1 MPFPRPLL
9 VAIAIA
15 AAASLAACGDSPD
28 RLLARAQQAVAA
40 NEPRAAEI
48 HLKNLLQQ
56 QERADARL
64 LLGQIHASSGDWRSA
79 AKEFEHALAAGHET
93 VTAGLGL
100 AESHYQLGE
109 WKKVLERVGALPAL
123 QGAQQARAQTLA
135 GRAQLAFGARE
146 AAERAFR
153 AALAAQPDHLPARA
167 GLITL
172 KAITDVR
179 AAVAEVDA
187 LLAAAPGASEALT
200 LKADIEVAQGRAAQA
215 VELYAKVAA
224 AEPQNRTVRAKLA
237 AIAGEAGDY
246 AGAQR
251 WIDELKKLTGPAVG
265 TMHLQAL
272 NDFRQN
278 RSEAAR
284 DAIQAGLKSAPDH
297 LPSLALAATIH
308 LSLGSLEQAESNA
321 RRVLDRM
328 PDSTLG
334 YRLLGATYL
343 RMNAPERALQAMKP
357 VLERELR
364 DPLLL
369 SIAGEAALRLGDA
382 TRANSYFSR
391 AASLAPNDATQ
402 RTGRGL
408 ARLAAGDRDGGMA
421 DLEQAA
427 ELSPRGMQADLAL
440 IAQHLRERQFDR
452 AGAAID
458 RLARRQPDNPLVE
471 NLRGTLA
478 LSRNDLPA
486 ARRHFEAALARD
498 ARDFPA
504 SSNLAA
510 LDLRERRPDAAR
522 QRFAKLLDKDPRNI
536 PAMHALA
543 SMAQAE
549 DQPQQALSWL
559 TKAREVDR
567 ASIPATLALARFHLA
582 AGRPKDALP
591 ILQEAVGAAP
601 EQLELLDALG
611 TAYLNAGDEAQAV
624 LTYAKILRARPDSA
638 PLQMRMGEFR
648 MSRREFDRALAHFR
662 RAAELEPR
670 ALEARAAI
678 ASALVALNR
687 AAEARAI
694 AQALQR
700 EAPRSPAGL
709 ALEADIL
716 AHDRRLDEAIVAY
729 RQALALQP
737 SISVS
742 LRLHRSLQAAD
753 RNADADALMRR
764 LLADN
769 PKDPGLRIHAAM
781 LEGARQRWD
790 AAARLYR
797 EAVALQPQNAVALN
811 NLAWALHELRDPAAL
826 ATAERALE
834 LAPKSAAVLD
844 TAGAVL
850 LARGDAARAGD
861 LLRKAVS
868 AAPRVPAYRIRLA
881 EALIAQGDKATAR
894 KELDLVLADVRTGP
908 AFEQAQGLMRRL

>member
-1 MPFPRPLL
+1 MHAYRPWRVATAL
-9 VAIAIA
+9 VLV
-15 AAASLAACGDSPD
+15 ASLAACGDSPD
-28 RLLARAQQAVAA
+28 RLLARAQQAVSA
-40 NEPRAAEI
+40 NEPKAAEI

-64 LLGQIHASSGDWRSA
+64 LLGQLHAAAGDWRSA
-79 AKEFEHALAAGHET
+79 GKEFELALAAGHEPAI
-93 VTAGLGL
+93 AGLGL

-109 WKKVLERVGALPAL
+109 WKKVLERIAALPAL
-123 QGAQQARAQTLA
+123 RGAEQARAQTLA
-135 GRAQLAFGARE
+135 GRAQLALGDR
-146 AAERAFR
+146 AAADRAFR
-153 AALAAQPDHLPARA
+153 AALAAQPEHLPAKA

-172 KAITDVR
+172 TAVSDLR
-179 AAVAEVDA
+179 SAVAEVDA

-200 LKADIEVAQGRAAQA
+200 LKADIEMAQGRGTQA
-215 VELYAKVAA
+215 TALYGKVAA

-237 AIAGEAGDY
+237 AIASENGDH

-278 RSEAAR
+278 RNEAAR
-284 DAIQAGLKSAPDH
+284 DAILAGLKSAPDH
-297 LPSLALAATIH
+297 LPSLALSATIH

-321 RRVLDRM
+321 RRVLERM

-357 VLERELR
+357 VLERDQR
-364 DPLLL
+364 DPMLLG
-369 SIAGEAALRLGDA
+369 IAGEAALRLGDA
-382 TRANSYFSR
+382 ARANGYFSR
-391 AASLAPNDATQ
+391 AAALAPNDATQ

-408 ARLAAGDRDGGMA
+408 ARLAAGDREGGMA
-421 DLEQAA
+421 DLEQAT
-427 ELSPRGMQADLAL
+427 ELSSRGIQADLAL

-452 AGAAID
+452 AGTAID
-458 RLARRQPDNPLVE
+458 RLARRQPDHPMIE
-471 NLRGTLA
+471 NLRGTLGLA
-478 LSRNDLPA
+478 RNDLPV
-486 ARRHFEAALARD
+486 ARRHFEAALTRNP
-498 ARDFPA
+498 RDFSA
-504 SSNLAA
+504 ASNLAA
-510 LDLRERRPDAAR
+510 LDLRERRPEAAR
-522 QRFAKLLDKDPRNI
+522 QRFTALLDKDPRNI

-543 SMAQAE
+543 TMAQAE
-549 DQPQQALSWL
+549 DQSPQALAWL
-559 TKAREVDR
+559 TKARDADR

-591 ILQEAVGAAP
+591 ILQEAIGASP

-624 LTYAKILRARPDSA
+624 LTYDKILRARPDSA

-648 MSRREFDRALAHFR
+648 MSRREFERALAHFR
-662 RAAELEPR
+662 KAADLAPQ
-670 ALEARAAI
+670 ALEARAAT

-687 AAEARAI
+687 VAEARAI

-716 AHDRRLDEAIVAY
+716 AHDRRLDEAIGTY

-737 SISVS
+737 SIGVS
-742 LRLHRSLQAAD
+742 LRLHRSLQVAE
-753 RNADADALMRR
+753 RHADADALMRR
-764 LLADN
+764 LLADH
-769 PKDPGLRIHAAM
+769 PKDVNLKIHAAM

-790 AAARLYR
+790 ASARLYR
-797 EAVALQPQNAVALN
+797 EALALQPQNAVALN

-868 AAPRVPAYRIRLA
+868 AAPRVPAYRVRLA